1 MKKNILS
8 VAFFLCTFAQGL
20 EIKVI
25 ELSQIDEVK
34 ELITTIAYQIFRI
47 SGSIEQFRQEIVDT
61 KQYYDIENVQ
71 TVYLDNNG
79 IFLVLLD
86 GEKVVASGG
95 IRKIDESTAELKRM
109 WMLEEYRG
117 KGWGTK
123 IALRLIAFAK
133 EQGYKKIRLDVWK
146 PEYQEAAISFYK
158 KLGFYEIPPRPNS
171 RVKCSMEKNLL
182 I

>member
-1 MKKNILS
+1 MKKTILS
-8 VAFFLCTFAQGL
+8 VAFLLGTFAQGL

-25 ELSQIDEVK
+25 EFSQIDVVK

-47 SGSIEQFRQEIVDT
+47 SGSMEQFKQEIVDT

-71 TVYLDNNG
+71 QVYLNNNG
-79 IFLVLLD
+79 LFLVLLD

-95 IRKIDESTAELKRM
+95 IRKFDNETAELKRM

-123 IALRLIAFAK
+123 IAQQLIAFAK
-133 EQGYKKIRLDVWK
+133 EHGYKKIRLDVWK
-146 PEYQEAAISFYK
+146 PEYQEAAIQFYK
-158 KLGFYEIPPRPNS
+158 KLGFYQIEAYHQS
-171 RVKCSMEKNLL
+171 RAKFYMEKNL
-182 I
+182 